1 MAVTDVLKL
10 ESRYV
15 VYKKNY
21 DGTINKEQYTL
32 STHSC
37 GYKDFYY
44 KYNDAVDYLIV
55 IQYKGYILI
64 KYFLIMNSLRWQ

>member
-44 KYNDAVDYLIV
+44 K
-55 IQYKGYILI
+55 
-64 KYFLIMNSLRWQ
+64 